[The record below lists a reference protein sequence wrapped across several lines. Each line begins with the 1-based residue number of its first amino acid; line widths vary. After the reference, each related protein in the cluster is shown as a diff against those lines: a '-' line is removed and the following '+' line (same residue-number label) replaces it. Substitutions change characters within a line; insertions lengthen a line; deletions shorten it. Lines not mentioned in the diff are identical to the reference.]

1 MDWVS
6 LLENFATQRYGIVD
20 VDDLNRGD
28 FDLLYN
34 DWRLAST
41 DLAIEE
47 MYGDKP
53 KIDWIT
59 EGF

>member
-1 MDWVS
+1 MK
-6 LLENFATQRYGIVD
+6 NYGIVD
-20 VDDLNRGD
+20 VDELNRGD

-34 DWRLAST
+34 DWRS
-41 DLAIEE
+41 DWRSIDFAIEE

-53 KIDWIT
+53 KVDWIT